1 MPITQPSG
9 ESVYSPKIREQALV
23 RKFVSQGGRG
33 YVGID
38 IYDGS
43 TSVDPDPDTLSLDV
57 WFNDVTTDTSSD
69 PRGIKVATIP
79 ASQIHREDTG
89 KYDYQ
94 LGPPNTSHRG
104 LLTVQW
110 RYQVNGTSFTFSDHL
125 QVLNPMPLYE
135 SLSDP
140 QKSVVEQVSWMFGDM
155 FDSTEGGPHLIE
167 PFQTHFDYERIA
179 QMMNQACIKLGLTGF
194 PINTWGVGPG
204 AISPPNELN
213 GLLILGTYYEVVRH
227 LVRSYTEIP
236 AFQGMNVTYTDRRD
250 YSMRWQQ
257 ILSTE
262 WPDYVRMVK
271 MAKRKMLSLSRG
283 SLLVAGGIYGGQAR
297 GIFRAGTY
305 SAQVRGWRMYP
316 AAPAIAWGSTR
327 MP

>member
-1 MPITQPSG
+1 MTITQPSG
-9 ESVYSPKIREQALV
+9 ESVYSPKIREQSLV
-23 RKFVSQGGRG
+23 RKFVSQGGQG
-33 YVGID
+33 YVAID
-38 IYDGS
+38 IYDG
-43 TSVDPDPDTLSLDV
+43 TNSVDPDPDTLTLDI
-57 WFNDVTTDTSSD
+57 WFCDPTATPGAD
-69 PRGIKVATIP
+69 PRGTKLATVP
-79 ASQIHREDTG
+79 ADQIHREDTG

-94 LGPPNTSHRG
+94 IGPPNTAYRG

-110 RYQVNGTSFTFSDHL
+110 RYQVNGTAFSYSDHL
-125 QVLNPMPLYE
+125 QILNPMPLYE
-135 SLSDP
+135 SLTP
-140 QKSVVEQVSWMFGDM
+140 GQKSVVEQVSWMFGDL

-179 QMMNQACIKLGLTGF
+179 QLMNQAALKIGLTGF
-194 PINTWGVGPG
+194 PINTWGVGPEST
-204 AISPPNELN
+204 SPPAELN
-213 GLLILGTYYEVVRH
+213 GLLILGTYYEVIRH

-283 SLLVAGGIYGGQAR
+283 SLLVAGGIYGGNAK
-297 GIFRAGTY
+297 GIFRAGSY
-305 SAQVRGWRMYP
+305 AAAVRGWRFYP
-316 AAPAIAWGSTR
+316 ASPAIHFGCTNK
-327 MP
+327 